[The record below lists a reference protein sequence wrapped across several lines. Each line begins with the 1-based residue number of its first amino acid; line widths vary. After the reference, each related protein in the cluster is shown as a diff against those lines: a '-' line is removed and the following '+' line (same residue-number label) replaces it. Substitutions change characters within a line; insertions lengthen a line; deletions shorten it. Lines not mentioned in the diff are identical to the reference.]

1 MKTISEGSH
10 RSSFVDNR
18 KSCICR
24 FIIMEMHNPPHPG
37 EILKEEVVVA
47 AAGITIAEAARQLRV
62 SRVTLSRILNGKS
75 SITAAMALRLSVWL
89 KTSPDVW
96 MNLQTQYDLWR
107 ARQDMDCDITPI
119 VLAA

>member
-1 MKTISEGSH
+1 
-10 RSSFVDNR
+10 
-18 KSCICR
+18 
-24 FIIMEMHNPPHPG
+24 MEMYNPPHPG
-37 EILKEEVVVA
+37 EILKEEVVG
-47 AAGITIAEAARQLRV
+47 AAGITVAEAARQLRV

-75 SITAAMALRLSVWL
+75 AITAAMAIRLSVWL